1 MLASCHGQVMAAC
14 AQALRELLCAP
25 FFGVCC
31 VVALCAVLAHKKM
44 ACLQVLVCGMGE
56 GLWPW
61 PVCVGS
67 AHLYSTGRCA
77 VCVVSVSFSP
87 PSGLGIHLYRCGRN
101 GE

>member
-1 MLASCHGQVMAAC
+1 MGFFA
-14 AQALRELLCAP
+14 RP
-25 FFGVCC
+25 FLVWLC
-31 VVALCAVLAHKKM
+31 VVALSAVLAHKKM

-87 PSGLGIHLYRCGRN
+87 PSGLGIHLYCRPGPRTPHP
-101 GE
+101 GARAPAP